1 VHERPP
7 TADDNQKTVPRES
20 KTRPRRY
27 APDFFAAL
35 RSFDLANRL
44 TPSLQAF
51 SVAE

>member
-1 VHERPP
+1 MIIKKRFPE
-7 TADDNQKTVPRES
+7 NL

-27 APDFFAAL
+27 APDLFAAL